1 MKTVDRDGLT
11 LVELVITISLAAI
24 IGVPTGILLSEH
36 LTGAL
41 RARDY
46 TVAMNLA
53 RYEMERLDSLVDGAN
68 PNTAFFCTTNLALGT
83 SGPTP
88 ITNYEQ
94 YSLTRV
100 VSCQT
105 PSSSCVCSCSG
116 ACGTAAPNNARN
128 DVKRIEV
135 RVTKSGA
142 GEVQATLVTYRTKYV
157 LFGQ

>member
-1 MKTVDRDGLT
+1 MMSRVRVGLT

-46 TVAMNLA
+46 TVAMSLA
-53 RYEMERLDSLVDGAN
+53 RAEMERLDSLLASFN
-68 PNTAFFCTTNLALGT
+68 NFCSTDLNLGT

-88 ITNYEQ
+88 IAGYAQ

-105 PSSSCVCSCSG
+105 PSSECACSCSG
-116 ACGTAAPNNARN
+116 ACGTGAPTNARN
-128 DVKRIEV
+128 DIKRIEV
-135 RVTKSGA
+135 RVTKSGSTDRL
-142 GEVQATLVTYRTKYV
+142 ATLVTYRTKYV
-157 LFGQ
+157 LFGP